1 MNMIDIIARNAR
13 FYPQH
18 IAFVEVRPVSR
29 SRRAISWAQFN
40 DRINRLAGSLI
51 EKGVSKGDKIFIL
64 GRNSINWLETYFA
77 VLASGA
83 WAVPL
88 NFRFEDESIQYCA
101 KAALPVAFFMDA
113 EYAPR
118 ISAMR
123 SKLPTV
129 KNYIC
134 IGDFEGMHKME
145 NLVEKAPAPRPQI
158 DLKDD
163 DACALYFTSGT
174 TGEPKPVLHVHKNL
188 MCVALNEATNERW
201 EQSDCLLML
210 PPFYHLAIGHLLG
223 CMLAGARAVL
233 LTEKVTPAY
242 IFENISREGVTK
254 LFLLVPWAMDILQA
268 LDRGELKKEAYDLSR
283 WRLLYMGAQPIPP
296 SLVQRWLEYFPGM
309 QFDNAYGLSETTGPG
324 TLHLG
329 IGNEAKIGAIGRPGL
344 LWDARIVDDRGEDV
358 PCGQVGEI
366 IVKGAGLMQEY
377 YKNPALTAQTIRN
390 GWLFTGDL
398 GKSDED
404 GFIYFVDRKK
414 DLVNCGGENIYP
426 VEVEAVILRHPDVHD
441 VAVIGTP
448 DERLGEI
455 VTAVIELVPGGVASE
470 EEITAFCEQNL
481 PRYKR
486 PHRFIFDQIPRSST
500 GKIEKPRL
508 RAKYCG
514 PAHPEE
520 L

>member
-1 MNMIDIIARNAR
+1 
-13 FYPQH
+13 
-18 IAFVEVRPVSR
+18 
-29 SRRAISWAQFN
+29 
-40 DRINRLAGSLI
+40 
-51 EKGVSKGDKIFIL
+51 
-64 GRNSINWLETYFA
+64 
-77 VLASGA
+77 
-83 WAVPL
+83 
-88 NFRFEDESIQYCA
+88 
-101 KAALPVAFFMDA
+101 
-113 EYAPR
+113 
-118 ISAMR
+118 
-123 SKLPTV
+123 
-129 KNYIC
+129 
-134 IGDFEGMHKME
+134 
-145 NLVEKAPAPRPQI
+145 
-158 DLKDD
+158 
-163 DACALYFTSGT
+163 
-174 TGEPKPVLHVHKNL
+174 
-188 MCVALNEATNERW
+188 
-201 EQSDCLLML
+201 ML

-486 PHRFIFDQIPRSST
+486 PRRFIFDQIPRSST

>member
-1 MNMIDIIARNAR
+1 
-13 FYPQH
+13 
-18 IAFVEVRPVSR
+18 
-29 SRRAISWAQFN
+29 
-40 DRINRLAGSLI
+40 
-51 EKGVSKGDKIFIL
+51 
-64 GRNSINWLETYFA
+64 
-77 VLASGA
+77 
-83 WAVPL
+83 
-88 NFRFEDESIQYCA
+88 
-101 KAALPVAFFMDA
+101 MDA

-118 ISAMR
+118 LNAIRAA
-123 SKLPTV
+123 LPTV

-134 IGDFEGMHKME
+134 IGDGEGMQSME
-145 NLVEKAPAPRPQI
+145 ALIDSAPAGRPEI
-158 DLKDD
+158 TLKDD

-174 TGEPKPVLHVHKNL
+174 TGVPKPVLHVHKNL
-188 MCVALNEATNERW
+188 MCVALNEVTNERW
-201 EQSDCLLML
+201 EQTDCMLML

-223 CMLAGARAVL
+223 CMLAGGRAIL

-242 IFENISREGVTK
+242 IFENISNERVSMV
-254 LFLLVPWAMDILQA
+254 FLLVPWAMDILHA
-268 LDRGELKKEAYDLSR
+268 LDRGELKKEDYDLTR

-296 SLVQRWLEYFPGM
+296 SLVQRWLDYFPGM
-309 QFDNAYGLSETTGPG
+309 QFNNTYGLSETTGPG

-329 IGNEAKIGAIGRPGL
+329 IGNETKIGAIGRPGL
-344 LWDARIVDDRGEDV
+344 LWDARIVDEQGEDV
-358 PCGQVGEI
+358 PPGQVGEI

-377 YKNPALTAQTIRN
+377 YKNPKLTAQTIRN

-414 DLVNCGGENIYP
+414 DLVNSGGENIYP

-455 VTAVIELVPGGVASE
+455 VTAIIELIPGRVPSE
-470 EEITAFCEQNL
+470 EEMTIFCEQNM

-486 PHRFIFDQIPRSST
+486 PRRFIFDQVPRGST

-508 RAKYCG
+508 RAKYG
-514 PAHPEE
+514 QPESRA
-520 L
+520 

>member
-1 MNMIDIIARNAR
+1 MNMIDIITRNAR
-13 FYPQH
+13 LYPQH
-18 IAFVEVRPVSR
+18 TAFVEVRPVSR
-29 SRRAISWAQFN
+29 SRRAISWAQFD
-40 DRINRLAGSLI
+40 DRLNRLAGSLI
-51 EKGVSKGDKIFIL
+51 EIGVSKGDKIFIL
-64 GRNSINWLETYFA
+64 GRNSINWLEAYFA
-77 VLASGA
+77 VLATGA

-118 ISAMR
+118 ISTMR
-123 SKLPTV
+123 AKLPTV

-145 NLVEKAPAPRPQI
+145 NLIEKAPARRPQI
-158 DLKDD
+158 ALEDD

-233 LTEKVTPAY
+233 LIEKVTPAY
-242 IFENISREGVTK
+242 IFENISKEGVTL

-268 LDRGELKKEAYDLSR
+268 LDRGELKKEDYDLSR

-296 SLVQRWLEYFPGM
+296 SLVQRWLDYFPEM
-309 QFDNAYGLSETTGPG
+309 QFDNVYGLSETSGPG

-358 PCGQVGEI
+358 PRGQVGEI

-377 YKNPALTAQTIRN
+377 YKNPALTAQAIRN

-414 DLVNCGGENIYP
+414 DLVNSGGENIYP
-426 VEVEAVILRHPDVHD
+426 VEVEAVILRHPAVHD

-455 VTAVIELVPGGVASE
+455 VTAVIELVPGRVASE
-470 EEITAFCEQNL
+470 KEMTAFCEQHM

-486 PHRFIFDQIPRSST
+486 PRRFIFDQVPRGST

-508 RAKYCG
+508 RAKYCRPG
-514 PAHPEE
+514 
-520 L
+520 

>member
-1 MNMIDIIARNAR
+1 MNMIDIITKNAR
-13 FYPQH
+13 FYPRH
-18 IAFVEVRPVSR
+18 TAFVEVRPVSQ
-29 SRRAISWAQFN
+29 SRRSISWAPFD
-40 DRINRLAGSLI
+40 DRIHRLAGSLI
-51 EKGVSKGDKIFIL
+51 EKGVGKGDKVFIL

-77 VLASGA
+77 VMATGA

-88 NFRFEDESIQYCA
+88 NFRFEDESIKYCA
-101 KAALPVAFFMDA
+101 DAALPVAFFMDA

-118 ISAMR
+118 INAMR
-123 SKLPTV
+123 SELPTV
-129 KNYIC
+129 KNHIC
-134 IGDFEGMHKME
+134 VGAFEGMQNIE
-145 NLVEKAPAPRPQI
+145 DLIEKAPAGRPEI
-158 DLKDD
+158 ALKDD

-201 EQSDCLLML
+201 EQTDCMLML

-223 CMLAGARAVL
+223 CMLAGGRAIL

-242 IFENISREGVTK
+242 IFENISREGVSMV
-254 LFLLVPWAMDILQA
+254 FLLVPWAMDILQA
-268 LDRGELKKEAYDLSR
+268 LDRGELKKEDYDLTR

-296 SLVQRWLEYFPGM
+296 SLVQRWLNYFPGM
-309 QFDNAYGLSETTGPG
+309 QFNNTYGLSETTGPG

-329 IGNEAKIGAIGRPGL
+329 IGNETKIGAIGRPGL

-358 PCGQVGEI
+358 SRGQVGEI

-377 YKNPALTAQTIRN
+377 YKNPGLTAQTIRN

-414 DLVNCGGENIYP
+414 DLVNSGGENVYP

-455 VTAVIELVPGGVASE
+455 VTAIIEPAPDKILSE
-470 EEITAFCEQNL
+470 AEMTAFCEQNM

-486 PHRFIFDQIPRSST
+486 PRRFFFDQVPRGST

-508 RAKYCG
+508 RAKYCRT
-514 PAHPEE
+514 E
-520 L
+520 

>member
-1 MNMIDIIARNAR
+1 MNMIDVITKNAR
-13 FYPQH
+13 LYPQH
-18 IAFVEVRPVSR
+18 TAFVEVRPVSQ
-29 SRRAISWAQFN
+29 SRRSISWAQFDN
-40 DRINRLAGSLI
+40 RIQRLAASLI
-51 EKGVSKGDKIFIL
+51 EKGICKGDKIFIL

-77 VLASGA
+77 VMATGA

-88 NFRFEDESIQYCA
+88 NFRFEDESIKYCA
-101 KAALPVAFFMDA
+101 DVALPVAFFMDA

-118 ISAMR
+118 IDAMR
-123 SKLPTV
+123 SQLPTV

-134 IGDFEGMHKME
+134 IGGFEGMHAME
-145 NLVEKAPAPRPQI
+145 ALIEMAPAALPQI

-163 DACALYFTSGT
+163 DPCALYFTSGT

-188 MCVALNEATNERW
+188 MCVALNELTNERW
-201 EQSDCLLML
+201 EQTDCMLML

-223 CMLAGARAVL
+223 CMLAGGRAIL

-242 IFENISREGVTK
+242 IFENIANERISMV
-254 LFLLVPWAMDILQA
+254 FLLVPWALDILQA
-268 LDRGELKKEAYDLSR
+268 LDRGELKKEEYDLSH

-296 SLVQRWLEYFPGM
+296 SLIRRWWGHFPGM
-309 QFDNAYGLSETTGPG
+309 QFDNVYGLSETAGPG

-329 IGNEAKIGAIGRPGL
+329 IGNEAKIGAIGRPGV
-344 LWDARIVDDRGEDV
+344 LWDVRIVDDEGQEV
-358 PCGQVGEI
+358 APGQVGEI
-366 IVKGAGLMQEY
+366 IAKGAGLMREY
-377 YKNPALTAQTIRN
+377 YQNPALTARTIRN
-390 GWLFTGDL
+390 GWLYTGDL

-414 DLVNCGGENIYP
+414 DLVNSGGENIYP

-455 VTAVIELVPGGVASE
+455 VTAVIEPAPDRVLSE
-470 EEITAFCEQNL
+470 AQMAAFCEKNM

-486 PHRFIFDQIPRSST
+486 PRRFIFDHVPRGST
-500 GKIEKPRL
+500 GKIEKPKL
-508 RAKYCG
+508 RAKYCRQ
-514 PAHPEE
+514 A
-520 L
+520 

>member
-13 FYPQH
+13 LYPQH
-18 IAFVEVRPVSR
+18 IAFVEVRPVSQLKR
-29 SRRAISWAQFN
+29 SISWAHFD
-40 DRINRLAGSLI
+40 DRINHLTGSLI

-77 VLASGA
+77 VMATGA

-88 NFRFEDESIQYCA
+88 NFRFEDESIKYCA
-101 KAALPVAFFMDA
+101 NIALPVAFLMDA

-118 ISAMR
+118 MVAMR

-129 KNYIC
+129 KNYIS
-134 IGDFEGMHKME
+134 IGAFEGMQNIEELIK
-145 NLVEKAPAPRPQI
+145 KAPAGRPQI
-158 DLKDD
+158 ALKDD

-188 MCVALNEATNERW
+188 LCVALNEASNERW
-201 EQSDCLLML
+201 EQTDCMLML

-223 CMLAGARAVL
+223 CMLAGGRAVL
-233 LTEKVTPAY
+233 LTEKVTPTY
-242 IFENISREGVTK
+242 IFENISNERVSMV
-254 LFLLVPWAMDILQA
+254 FLLVPWAMDILQA
-268 LDRGELKKEAYDLSR
+268 LDRGELKKENYDLTH

-296 SLVQRWLEYFPGM
+296 SLIQRWLDYFPGM
-309 QFDNAYGLSETTGPG
+309 QFDNVYGLSETTGPG

-329 IGNEAKIGAIGRPGL
+329 IGNETKIGAIGRPGL
-344 LWDARIVDDRGEDV
+344 LWDARIVDDQGEDV
-358 PCGQVGEI
+358 PQGQVGEI

-398 GKSDED
+398 GKSDPD

-414 DLVNCGGENIYP
+414 DLVNSGGENIYP

-455 VTAVIELVPGGVASE
+455 VTAIIEPAPGKSPSE
-470 EEITAFCEQNL
+470 ENMTAFCEQNM

-486 PHRFIFDQIPRSST
+486 PRRFIFDQIPRSST

-508 RAKYCG
+508 RAKYCR
-514 PAHPEE
+514 PA
-520 L
+520 

>member
-1 MNMIDIIARNAR
+1 MNMIDIITKNAR

-18 IAFVEVRPVSR
+18 TAFVEVRPVSQ
-29 SRRAISWAQFN
+29 SRKSISWTQFD
-40 DRINRLAGSLI
+40 DRIHRLARSLI

-77 VLASGA
+77 VMATGA

-88 NFRFEDESIQYCA
+88 NFRFEDESIRYCA
-101 KAALPVAFFMDA
+101 NAALPVAFFMDA

-118 ISAMR
+118 INAMR
-123 SKLPTV
+123 SELPTV

-134 IGDFEGMHKME
+134 IGAFEGMQNIE
-145 NLVEKAPAPRPQI
+145 DLIEKAPAGRPEI
-158 DLKDD
+158 ALKDD

-188 MCVALNEATNERW
+188 MCVALNEASNERW

-223 CMLAGARAVL
+223 CMLAGGRAIL

-242 IFENISREGVTK
+242 IFENISNEGVTL

-268 LDRGELKKEAYDLSR
+268 LDRGELKKEDYDLTH

-296 SLVQRWLEYFPGM
+296 SLVKRWLDYFPGM
-309 QFDNAYGLSETTGPG
+309 QFDNVYGLSETTGPG

-329 IGNEAKIGAIGRPGL
+329 IGNETKTGAIGRPGL
-344 LWDARIVDDRGEDV
+344 LWDARIVDDQGEDI
-358 PCGQVGEI
+358 PQGQVGEI
-366 IVKGAGLMQEY
+366 IVKGAGLMAKY
-377 YKNPALTAQTIRN
+377 YKNPALTARTIRN

-398 GKSDED
+398 GKSDKD

-414 DLVNCGGENIYP
+414 DLVNSGGENIYP

-455 VTAVIELVPGGVASE
+455 VTAIIELLPGKVASE
-470 EEITAFCEQNL
+470 GKMAAFCEKNM

-486 PHRFIFDQIPRSST
+486 PVRFIFDQVPRGST

-508 RAKYCG
+508 RAKYCR
-514 PAHPEE
+514 PE
-520 L
+520 

>member
-1 MNMIDIIARNAR
+1 MNMIDVIAKNAR
-13 FYPQH
+13 QYPQH
-18 IAFVEVRPVSR
+18 TAFVEVRPVSQ
-29 SRRAISWAQFN
+29 SRTSLSWAQFN
-40 DRINRLAGSLI
+40 DRINRLAGALI

-77 VLASGA
+77 VMATGA

-88 NFRFEDESIQYCA
+88 NFRFEDESIKYCA
-101 KAALPVAFFMDA
+101 NAAQPVAFLMDA

-118 ISAMR
+118 VNALR
-123 SKLPTV
+123 SGLPTV

-134 IGDFEGMHKME
+134 IGTFEGMQNIE
-145 NLVEKAPAPRPQI
+145 DLIEKSSAGRTEIALQ
-158 DLKDD
+158 DD
-163 DACALYFTSGT
+163 DPCALYFTSGT

-188 MCVALNEATNERW
+188 MCVALNEVTNERW
-201 EQSDCLLML
+201 EQTDCMLML

-223 CMLAGARAVL
+223 CMLAGGRAVL

-242 IFENISREGVTK
+242 IFENISNERLSMV
-254 LFLLVPWAMDILQA
+254 FLLVPWAMDILQA
-268 LDRGELKKEAYDLSR
+268 LDRRELKKEDYDLSR

-296 SLVQRWLEYFPGM
+296 SLVKRWLDYFPGM
-309 QFDNAYGLSETTGPG
+309 QFNNTYGLSETTGPG

-329 IGNEAKIGAIGRPGL
+329 IGNETKIGAIGKPGL
-344 LWDARIVDDRGEDV
+344 LWDVRLVDDRGEDV
-358 PCGQVGEI
+358 PPGQVGEI
-366 IVKGAGLMQEY
+366 IVKGAGLMREY

-414 DLVNCGGENIYP
+414 DLVNSGGENIYP

-455 VTAVIELVPGGVASE
+455 VTAIIDPVPGRAPSE
-470 EEITAFCEQNL
+470 EEMAAFCEQNM

-486 PHRFIFDQIPRSST
+486 PRRFIFDQVPRGTT

-508 RAKYCG
+508 RAKYG
-514 PAHPEE
+514 QPEP
-520 L
+520 LS

>member
-1 MNMIDIIARNAR
+1 MNMIDIIAKNAR
-13 FYPQH
+13 VYPQH
-18 IAFVEVRPVSR
+18 TAFVEVRPVTR
-29 SRRAISWAQFN
+29 SRTSISWAQFDN
-40 DRINRLAGSLI
+40 RINRLAGSLI
-51 EKGVSKGDKIFIL
+51 EKGVKKGDKIFIF

-77 VLASGA
+77 VMATGA

-88 NFRFEDESIQYCA
+88 NFRFDDESIKYCA
-101 KAALPVAFFMDA
+101 RAASPVAFFMDA

-118 ISAMR
+118 ISNMR
-123 SKLPTV
+123 AELPTV

-134 IGDFEGMHKME
+134 IGANKGMQNMNDLIKTT
-145 NLVEKAPAPRPQI
+145 PAGRPEI
-158 DLKDD
+158 ALKDD

-201 EQSDCLLML
+201 KQTDSLLML

-223 CMLAGARAVL
+223 CMLAGGRAIL

-242 IFENISREGVTK
+242 IFENISNERISLV
-254 LFLLVPWAMDILQA
+254 FLLVPWALDILHA
-268 LDRGELKKEAYDLSR
+268 LDRGELKREDYNLTQ

-296 SLVQRWLEYFPGM
+296 SLVQRWWDHFPGM
-309 QFDNAYGLSETTGPG
+309 QFDNVYGLSETAGPG

-329 IGNEAKIGAIGRPGL
+329 IGNETKLGAIGKPGL
-344 LWDARIVDDRGEDV
+344 LWDARIVDDRGDDV
-358 PCGQVGEI
+358 PRGQVGEI

-377 YKNPALTAQTIRN
+377 YKNPGLTAQTIRN
-390 GWLFTGDL
+390 GWLLTGDL

-414 DLVNCGGENIYP
+414 DLVNSGGENIYP

-455 VTAVIELVPGGVASE
+455 VTAVIELEPDKVPNE
-470 EEITAFCEQNL
+470 EEMTAFCEQNM

-486 PHRFIFDQIPRSST
+486 PRRFIFGPVPRGST

-508 RAKYCG
+508 RAKYCRT
-514 PAHPEE
+514 E
-520 L
+520 

>member
-1 MNMIDIIARNAR
+1 MNMIDIIAKNAR

-18 IAFVEVRPVSR
+18 TAFVEVRPVSQ
-29 SRRAISWAQFN
+29 SRRSISWAQFD
-40 DRINRLAGSLI
+40 DRIHRLAGSLI
-51 EKGVSKGDKIFIL
+51 ANGISKGDKIFIL
-64 GRNSINWLETYFA
+64 GRNSINWLEVYFA
-77 VLASGA
+77 VMATGA

-101 KAALPVAFFMDA
+101 NVALPAAFLMDA

-118 ISAMR
+118 INAMR
-123 SKLPTV
+123 SQLSTV
-129 KNYIC
+129 KNYFC
-134 IGDFEGMHKME
+134 IGDLAGMQNIE
-145 NLVEKAPAPRPQI
+145 ALIDSVPAGRPEVAI
-158 DLKDD
+158 EDD
-163 DACALYFTSGT
+163 AACALYFTSGT

-188 MCVALNEATNERW
+188 MCVAINEATNERW
-201 EQSDCLLML
+201 EQTDCMLML

-223 CMLAGARAVL
+223 CMLAGGTAIF

-242 IFENISREGVTK
+242 IFENISNERISMV
-254 LFLLVPWAMDILQA
+254 FLLVPWAMDILQA
-268 LDRGELKKEAYDLSR
+268 LDKGALKKEDYDLTC

-296 SLVQRWLEYFPGM
+296 SLVQRWLKYFPGM
-309 QFDNAYGLSETTGPG
+309 QFDNVYGLSETTGPG

-329 IGNEAKIGAIGRPGL
+329 IGNQAKIGAIGRPGL
-344 LWDARIVDDRGEDV
+344 LWDVRIVDDQGEDV
-358 PCGQVGEI
+358 PQGQVGEI

-414 DLVNCGGENIYP
+414 DLVNSGGENIYP

-455 VTAVIELVPGGVASE
+455 VTAVIELVPGRVASE
-470 EEITAFCEQNL
+470 EEMTAFCEQNM

-486 PHRFIFDQIPRSST
+486 PRRFIFDQIPRSST

-508 RAKYCG
+508 RAKYG
-514 PAHPEE
+514 QPEA
-520 L
+520 LV

>member
-18 IAFVEVRPVSR
+18 TAFVEVRPVSR
-29 SRRAISWAQFN
+29 SRRAISWAQF
-40 DRINRLAGSLI
+40 DERINRLAGSLI
-51 EKGVSKGDKIFIL
+51 EKGVSKSDKIFIL
-64 GRNSINWLETYFA
+64 GRNSINWLESYFA
-77 VLASGA
+77 ALAIGA

-101 KAALPVAFFMDA
+101 RAAQPVAFFMDA

-129 KNYIC
+129 RNYIC
-134 IGDFEGMHKME
+134 IGDFEGMQNIE
-145 NLVEKAPAPRPQI
+145 DLIEATPAKRPQI
-158 DLKDD
+158 TLEDD

-242 IFENISREGVTK
+242 IFENISKEGVTL

-268 LDRGELKKEAYDLSR
+268 LDRGELKKENYDLTR

-296 SLVQRWLEYFPGM
+296 SLVQHWFKYFPDM
-309 QFDNAYGLSETTGPG
+309 QFDIAYGLSETTGPG

-329 IGNEAKIGAIGRPGL
+329 IGNENKIGAIGRPGL

-358 PCGQVGEI
+358 PRGQVGEI

-377 YKNPALTAQTIRN
+377 YNNPALTARTIRN

-426 VEVEAVILRHPDVHD
+426 VEVEDIILRHPDVHD

-455 VTAVIELVPGGVASE
+455 VTAVIELVPGRVAGE
-470 EEITAFCEQNL
+470 KEIAAFCEQNM

-486 PHRFIFDQIPRSST
+486 PRRFIFDQIPRSST

-508 RAKYCG
+508 RAKYCR
-514 PAHPEE
+514 PA
-520 L
+520 